1 MTGHGLSIFGDYAAR
16 TALTLF
22 LLDRTGSAIDVSIMF
37 IMNSLPAILG
47 ISSGYFSSRYSL
59 KKLLIA
65 YSLIGSFLSILMC
78 VMTGVP
84 ALFYGIYVVFFF
96 LGLINSLY
104 VPTRIAFIAEII
116 EERNLRSFNSLDQT
130 IEAVAMSGGIA
141 ASAFLYLNTGIQ
153 NVFVLN
159 AVSFIA
165 IVLTMLAVKSKNALS
180 NSPLEKATPESTLK
194 STYHSI
200 RKNQELIF
208 LIIGVGLSGVAVG
221 IFSTMF
227 VVFIRQELAR
237 SAEVF
242 SHLSS
247 VRALVSSLIGFALAL
262 TWIKIE
268 ERRMIIFGYTVMGA
282 AIIAMSYF
290 NGLELLFLWNII
302 IGAANT
308 FYFVAIRTQLQ
319 QKADK
324 KMKTQIFAL
333 QSAIM
338 RMSMVV
344 STGLSGFISDVFH
357 IASSVEL
364 VFAGIIFLGIGF
376 WGYLIYRPIVSKIT
390 LS

>member
-1 MTGHGLSIFGDYAAR
+1 M
-16 TALTLF
+16 
-22 LLDRTGSAIDVSIMF
+22 
-37 IMNSLPAILG
+37 
-47 ISSGYFSSRYSL
+47 
-59 KKLLIA
+59 
-65 YSLIGSFLSILMC
+65 
-78 VMTGVP
+78 
-84 ALFYGIYVVFFF
+84 FYGIYVVFFF